1 VPYACRGGSH
11 SAPSRLFIG
20 QVFALNFRFKLMADD
35 VKIVILE
42 HT

>member
-1 VPYACRGGSH
+1 MRVAVAVIALLLDFLLGK
-11 SAPSRLFIG
+11 F
-20 QVFALNFRFKLMADD
+20 FALNFRFKLMADD

>member
-1 VPYACRGGSH
+1 MRVAVAVIALLRDF
-11 SAPSRLFIG
+11 FIG